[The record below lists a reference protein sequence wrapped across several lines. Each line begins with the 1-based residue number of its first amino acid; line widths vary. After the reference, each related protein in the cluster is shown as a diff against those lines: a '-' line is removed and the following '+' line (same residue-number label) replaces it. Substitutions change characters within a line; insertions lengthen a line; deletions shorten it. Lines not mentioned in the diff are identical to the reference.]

1 VKEALEYIIK
11 GIVKNPQDVKIV
23 ELEEEGMKVF
33 ELFLNEEDIGQV
45 IGKDGRTIKS
55 INILL
60 NALSGPKS
68 EKYVLRV
75 IR

>member
-1 VKEALEYIIK
+1 MKEALEYIIK
-11 GIVKNPQDVKIV
+11 NIVKNPQSVKII
-23 ELEEEGMKVF
+23 ELEEEGTKVF
-33 ELFLNEEDIGQV
+33 ELFVDTEDIGQV

-68 EKYVLRV
+68 GKYVLRV